1 MARVYI
7 SPEKRQSIVDRAGG
21 RCEYC
26 QSRADYAT
34 ETFAVEHITPISLN
48 GNNELDNLAL
58 ACAGCNGYKL
68 DKIEA
73 ADPTDSTVVPLYHP
87 RQDHWHTHFTWN
99 DDFREI
105 IGITATGRATV
116 AQLQMNRVGLINI
129 RAVLC
134 LIRKH
139 PPEIAK

>member
-1 MARVYI
+1 MAKPYV
-7 SPEKRQSIVDRAGG
+7 SPEKRRLVIDRAAG

-34 ETFAVEHITPISLN
+34 ETFAVEHITPTSR
-48 GNNELDNLAL
+48 GGTNELDNLAL
-58 ACAGCNGYKL
+58 SCSGCNGYKL
-68 DKIEA
+68 DHVVA
-73 ADPTDSTVVPLYHP
+73 ADPTDGTLVPLYHP
-87 RQDHWHTHFTWN
+87 RQDEWHTHFTWTA
-99 DDFREI
+99 DFTEI

-116 AQLQMNRVGLINI
+116 AQLQMNRIGLKNM

-139 PPEIAK
+139 PPEVA